1 MHIFKRK
8 IMATVTINVAAYI
21 NQAPSQVGNL
31 SVSIL
36 HGAVRTFTGAD
47 FTTGLSPV
55 YSDPEGDAPSKLKVQ
70 TLPTSGVLKLAG
82 VAVVQNQEILF
93 SDIQAGSFTYHADAA
108 NNSAINTTFTFAM
121 SDVGSGLFTS

>member
-1 MHIFKRK
+1 MHTFKAK

-31 SVSIL
+31 TVSLL

-55 YSDPEGDAPSKLKVQ
+55 YADPEGDAPSKVRVL
-70 TLPTSGVLKLAG
+70 TLPVSGVLKLSG

-93 SDIQAGSFTYHADAA
+93 SAIQAGSFTYHSDAA
-108 NNSAINTTFTFAM
+108 NTSAINTTFTFAM